1 MGERGINV
9 GHIFVDELEFHTLK
23 TDGCVVVKKS
33 SFCLKLLTRMSLVA
47 KKRSFSAQSDD
58 EKGSHCQKIDF
69 SASKW

>member
-33 SFCLKLLTRMSLVA
+33 SFLPQTVDENEPRRQ
-47 KKRSFSAQSDD
+47 KKEFL
-58 EKGSHCQKIDF
+58 GSK
-69 SASKW
+69 